1 MYFVRANRE
10 ELAENDPEYNPFYA
24 RMNIKTDECVE
35 FVKKYSQFKD
45 IIESIVFNEIGSD
58 DIVKEIPIDE
68 YLAKYAKPISHSEL
82 TNNSKK
88 RKTRQSQ
95 ALNKKK

>member
-1 MYFVRANRE
+1 
-10 ELAENDPEYNPFYA
+10 
-24 RMNIKTDECVE
+24 MNIETDECVE

-58 DIVKEIPIDE
+58 DIVKEIPIYE